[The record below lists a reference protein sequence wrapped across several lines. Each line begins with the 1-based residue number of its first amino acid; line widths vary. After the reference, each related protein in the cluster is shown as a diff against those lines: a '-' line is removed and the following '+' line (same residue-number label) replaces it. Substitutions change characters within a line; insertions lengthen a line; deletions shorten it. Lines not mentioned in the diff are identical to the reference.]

1 MPAGVILGILF
12 IITAACLAATS
23 ALDSDPLRFRLD
35 GDFSADS
42 SELRFEERFLSLLC
56 EDEERWLLLPPPD
69 DPFALE
75 EEELDLGGDEEAE
88 VDFLGEDELFLSFPD
103 DDLEL
108 LPPVDALLPLT
119 ALTTGVAELPGVTFP
134 LDELLAAEDAAAGE
148 VF

>member
-1 MPAGVILGILF
+1 MGILF

-23 ALDSDPLRFRLD
+23 AIDSDPLRFLLD

-42 SELRFEERFLSLLC
+42 SELRFEERFLSLLLPWC
-56 EDEERWLLLPPPD
+56 DDEDRWLLLPLD

-75 EEELDLGGDEEAE
+75 EEELDLGDDEEVA
-88 VDFLGEDELFLSFPD
+88 FLGEDEELFLSFPE

-108 LPPVDALLPLT
+108 LPPADALPPLT
-119 ALTTGVAELPGVTFP
+119 APAAPELTGGTFP
-134 LDELLAAEDAAAGE
+134 FDELLAAEDAAGD